1 MIWGLERVRTAA
13 PEIIPRYFIACK
25 IIGGKIILDLGVT
38 GGFGRQSAGVEY
50 MPAERYLI

>member
-1 MIWGLERVRTAA
+1 MIWGLERVKAVA